1 MSTVIHNKTLVMSIL
16 YWYSVYTL
24 HTGDQ
29 MARTNIPVLDLEDYL
44 SDDLTRKSK
53 FVEELGEA
61 LIDIGFFS
69 LTNHGI
75 DLKQID
81 KAYAVAEEF
90 FALPTD
96 TKAKYE
102 NKDGP
107 KQRGHIPFGI
117 EAAKGFATP
126 DLKEFWQ
133 TGRRLSADNPH
144 VESIPPNIWPDED
157 LESFRPAIDGLYKK
171 MDNLG
176 VLLLE
181 ACALYLQKDKNWFVD
196 MAQDGNT
203 ILRVIHYPPISPD
216 ADPNAVRA
224 AQHEDINFITLLVGA
239 TADGLEVM
247 DHDGEWIPVQGKHDH
262 IIVDTGDM
270 IQNITNGLYKA
281 ITHRVVNPT
290 DAKGD
295 RYSMPL
301 FVHPRPDV
309 DLSPRPEFFER
320 TGGEAKYPNISAG
333 DYLEQRLREIGL
345 QKD

>member
-1 MSTVIHNKTLVMSIL
+1 
-16 YWYSVYTL
+16 
-24 HTGDQ
+24 
-29 MARTNIPVLDLEDYL
+29 MARQSIPVLNLQDYL
-44 SDDLTRKSK
+44 SDDETRNNK
-53 FVEELGEA
+53 FVQELGEA

-69 LTNHGI
+69 LTGHGI
-75 DLKQID
+75 DLDHID

-90 FALPTD
+90 FALSPE

-102 NKDGP
+102 NQDGP

-117 EAAKGFATP
+117 EAAKGNPTP

-133 TGRRLSADNPH
+133 TGRTLREDNIH
-144 VESIPPNIWPDED
+144 FDAIPPNIWPDPD
-157 LESFRPAIDGLYKK
+157 LPDFQPTIDGLYRK
-171 MDNLG
+171 MDHVG

-181 ACALYLQKDKNWFVD
+181 ACALYLGKEKNWFVD

-203 ILRVIHYPPISPD
+203 ILRVIHYPPIAED

-247 DHDGEWIPVQGKHDH
+247 DHDGSWIAVEGKHDH

-270 IQNITNGLYKA
+270 IQNITNGFYKS
-281 ITHRVVNPT
+281 ITHRVVNPE

-309 DLSPRPEFFER
+309 DLSPRPEFFDR
-320 TGGEAKYPNISAG
+320 TGGEAKYPNITAG
-333 DYLEQRLREIGL
+333 EYLAQRLREIGL

>member
-1 MSTVIHNKTLVMSIL
+1 
-16 YWYSVYTL
+16 
-24 HTGDQ
+24 
-29 MARTNIPVLDLEDYL
+29 MARTSIPVLNLQDYL
-44 SDDLTRKSK
+44 SDDPTRKEK
-53 FVEELGEA
+53 FVQELGEA

-69 LTNHGI
+69 LTGHGI
-75 DLKQID
+75 DLSHID

-90 FALPTD
+90 FALDDT

-102 NKDGP
+102 NKEGP

-117 EAAKGFATP
+117 EAAKGFTTP

-133 TGRRLSADNPH
+133 TGRSLDDNNPH
-144 VESIPPNIWPDED
+144 FQAIPANIWPDED
-157 LESFRPAIDGLYKK
+157 LPEFKPTIDGLYRK
-171 MDNLG
+171 MDHLG

-181 ACALYLQKDKNWFVD
+181 ACALYLGKEKNWFVD
-196 MAQDGNT
+196 MAEDGNT
-203 ILRVIHYPPISPD
+203 ILRVIHYPPIGED

-247 DHDGEWIPVQGKHDH
+247 DHDGEWIAVEGKHDH

-281 ITHRVVNPT
+281 ITHRVVNPE

-320 TGGEAKYPNISAG
+320 TGGKAKYPNITAG
-333 DYLEQRLREIGL
+333 EYLAQRLREIGL

>member
-1 MSTVIHNKTLVMSIL
+1 
-16 YWYSVYTL
+16 
-24 HTGDQ
+24 
-29 MARTNIPVLDLEDYL
+29 MARQSIPVLNLQDYL
-44 SDDLTRKSK
+44 SDDENRKNR
-53 FVEELGEA
+53 FVHELGEA
-61 LIDIGFFS
+61 LVDIGFFS
-69 LTNHGI
+69 LTGHGI
-75 DLKQID
+75 DLNHID
-81 KAYAVAEEF
+81 KAYSVAEEF
-90 FALPTD
+90 FALSPD

-117 EAAKGFATP
+117 EAAKGNPTP

-133 TGRRLSADNPH
+133 TGRTLSTDNPH
-144 VESIPPNIWPDED
+144 YETIPENIWPDDD
-157 LESFRPAIDGLYKK
+157 LPDFQSTIDGLYNE
-171 MDNLG
+171 MDNVG

-181 ACALYLQKDKNWFVD
+181 ACALYLGKDKNWFVN

-203 ILRVIHYPPISPD
+203 ILRVIHYPPIAED

-247 DHDGEWIPVQGKHDH
+247 DHDGSWIAVEGRHDH

-270 IQNITNGLYKA
+270 IQNITNGFYKS
-281 ITHRVVNPT
+281 ITHRVVNPE

-309 DLSPRPEFFER
+309 DLSPRPEFFDR
-320 TGGEAKYPNISAG
+320 TGGTAKYPNITAG
-333 DYLEQRLREIGL
+333 EYLEQRLREIGL

>member
-1 MSTVIHNKTLVMSIL
+1 
-16 YWYSVYTL
+16 
-24 HTGDQ
+24 
-29 MARTNIPVLDLEDYL
+29 MARQSIPVLNLQDYL
-44 SDDLTRKSK
+44 SEDETRKNK
-53 FVEELGEA
+53 FVQELGEA

-69 LTNHGI
+69 LTGHGI
-75 DLKQID
+75 ELDLID

-90 FALPTD
+90 FALPD
-96 TKAKYE
+96 ETKAKYE

-117 EAAKGFATP
+117 EAAKGNPTP

-133 TGRRLSADNPH
+133 TGRTLRKDNPH
-144 VESIPPNIWPDED
+144 FDAIPPNLWPDSD
-157 LESFRPAIDGLYKK
+157 LPEFQPTIDGLYEK
-171 MDNLG
+171 MDHLG

-181 ACALYLQKDKNWFVD
+181 ACALYLGKEKNWFVN

-203 ILRVIHYPPISPD
+203 ILRVIHYPPIAED

-247 DHDGEWIPVQGKHDH
+247 DHDGSWIAVEGKHDH

-270 IQNITNGLYKA
+270 IQNITNGFYKS
-281 ITHRVVNPT
+281 ITHRVVNPE

-309 DLSPRPEFFER
+309 DLSPRPEFFDR
-320 TGGEAKYPNISAG
+320 TGGEAKYPNITAEE
-333 DYLEQRLREIGL
+333 YLAQRLREIGL